1 MFNVVQ
7 INVFDGSVFL
17 PELKV
22 LPVSFS
28 CLPLL
33 LLGVVVVGGVD
44 GLDLHV
50 TAVTQTDVR
59 HVVGVQ
65 LEVFLRGLKKHK
77 T

>member
-1 MFNVVQ
+1 MSLILVPGQTLNC
-7 INVFDGSVFL
+7 IL
-17 PELKV
+17 PELKI
-22 LPVSFS
+22 LPVPFS
-28 CLPLL
+28 GLPLL

-50 TAVTQTDVR
+50 TTVTQTDVR

-65 LEVFLRGLKKHK
+65 LEVLLRGLKKYK

>member
-28 CLPLL
+28 GLPLL
-33 LLGVVVVGGVD
+33 LLRVIVVGGVD

-65 LEVFLRGLKKHK
+65 LEVFLRRILL
-77 T
+77 